1 MHTTLTRSTA
11 RSSTNAS
18 TRKAARSPKNL
29 SRAKE
34 IHARSV
40 TLSSVRLGI
49 TAKLDLVEGEGSL
62 VTPVDYKRGNRPHV
76 PAGAYDP
83 ERVQL
88 CAQGLLLREHGF
100 ECDSGV
106 IYFAASRVRVP
117 FDDDLVDKTI
127 SAISSLRGIAQSA
140 HIPPPLE
147 DCPKYPRC
155 SLVGICLP
163 DEVRFLNRSSPEPR
177 PLFPALEGHA
187 CRGLIEVLRCSRVG
201 VCEYGFSTA
210 RVRRL
215 FVVFRSMG
223 ATVALVVPCSTPK
236 GGLVVV

>member
-1 MHTTLTRSTA
+1 STA

-62 VTPVDYKRGNRPHV
+62 VTPVDYKRGNRTHV
-76 PAGAYDP
+76 PAGA

-106 IYFAASRVRVP
+106 IYFAASRVRVA

-140 HIPPPLE
+140 HIPPPLD
-147 DCPKYPRC
+147 DCPK
-155 SLVGICLP
+155 
-163 DEVRFLNRSSPEPR
+163 
-177 PLFPALEGHA
+177 
-187 CRGLIEVLRCSRVG
+187 
-201 VCEYGFSTA
+201 
-210 RVRRL
+210 
-215 FVVFRSMG
+215 
-223 ATVALVVPCSTPK
+223 
-236 GGLVVV
+236 